1 VRAEGNGTEASVTA
15 LTGSTNTLLT
25 KSDGSS
31 VSVNLNN
38 VKEDVINI
46 SQGALN
52 SPSSLNLKVTSL
64 LDSIDQYVDVNMLSQ
79 TGNYYY
85 EIIGL
90 NNLLNEVS
98 NSSSVPISKITGSI
112 SVIADTE
119 TPFSL
124 NLSGANDIT
133 FNALNWTAQAD
144 MTIKGDAS
152 NGFYLNASDL
162 TVDSSIIRENV
173 NGINNANPFG
183 LSVSLDAIANFTT
196 PKEEEIKITVR
207 DLTDGGQDGVL
218 DAGEREVSTTIKVRT
233 EGDGNDATI
242 TAITGNTQTV
252 LTKSDGSTVSVTL
265 KNLDQDVVNL
275 TSGTANSPSSLNFK
289 IAELLENIDGYVDV
303 NMLSKVGKYE
313 YEISGLENILSEVDG
328 QGLTRSIDKFIG
340 KINVVDDQAVNPD
353 ISGISLSFDG
363 DGASG
368 GTVSNYDLNLTTET
382 HSGDEY
388 ISVAL
393 KSGDTISAQQVN
405 DLDTPG
411 LNFAPNITI
420 DLGSAI
426 DTGAS
431 SINQDVR
438 IEIVE
443 IDSIGSPAS
452 YLNTHQDGNRK
463 VQLDFDL
470 NRKGDGSEEIW
481 SSISGD
487 QMSVKVW
494 NTDNSS
500 SPKVTSNITN
510 QDIDTFIAPV
520 SSNGQTGNS
529 LDIKLQSLL
538 DKVNDITSTPTAQAG
553 DMYALTV
560 SFIDDN
566 NQSDI
571 ILSGEFTL
579 T

>member
-1 VRAEGNGTEASVTA
+1 
-15 LTGSTNTLLT
+15 
-25 KSDGSS
+25 
-31 VSVNLNN
+31 
-38 VKEDVINI
+38 
-46 SQGALN
+46 
-52 SPSSLNLKVTSL
+52 
-64 LDSIDQYVDVNMLSQ
+64 
-79 TGNYYY
+79 
-85 EIIGL
+85 
-90 NNLLNEVS
+90 
-98 NSSSVPISKITGSI
+98 
-112 SVIADTE
+112 
-119 TPFSL
+119 
-124 NLSGANDIT
+124 
-133 FNALNWTAQAD
+133 
-144 MTIKGDAS
+144 
-152 NGFYLNASDL
+152 
-162 TVDSSIIRENV
+162 
-173 NGINNANPFG
+173 
-183 LSVSLDAIANFTT
+183 
-196 PKEEEIKITVR
+196 
-207 DLTDGGQDGVL
+207 
-218 DAGEREVSTTIKVRT
+218 
-233 EGDGNDATI
+233 
-242 TAITGNTQTV
+242 
-252 LTKSDGSTVSVTL
+252 
-265 KNLDQDVVNL
+265 
-275 TSGTANSPSSLNFK
+275 
-289 IAELLENIDGYVDV
+289 
-303 NMLSKVGKYE
+303 
-313 YEISGLENILSEVDG
+313 
-328 QGLTRSIDKFIG
+328 
-340 KINVVDDQAVNPD
+340 
-353 ISGISLSFDG
+353 
-363 DGASG
+363 
-368 GTVSNYDLNLTTET
+368 
-382 HSGDEY
+382 
-388 ISVAL
+388 VAL